1 MVARISNRQLTTGY
15 RLPPFSINIPP
26 PRSAYTREGGNVGSV
41 CAYTVR
47 LRTDNRPPGTA
58 AASRRSLACHLS
70 EKRVA
75 CVFPLASATNLR
87 QNTSTCIDGA
97 SLAKL

>member
-15 RLPPFSINIPP
+15 RLPSFSINIPP

-70 EKRVA
+70 QKRVGRGFSA
-75 CVFPLASATNLR
+75 CFCCRFPPEYLHLHR
-87 QNTSTCIDGA
+87 
-97 SLAKL
+97 